1 MREKILI
8 PLLLTILVFILMRMQ
23 GASLFTTYSPG
34 GIVDLELART
44 TEQVET
50 YLLRWENSVIKWNIT
65 IDFFFIIAYTWL
77 LYKWLQWI
85 RQNLQTSIRQNIN
98 SWLSKAVVLVGV
110 LDVLE
115 NCLMLFTIKGLYN
128 AFSLEATYW
137 FAVVKFALAGLTL
150 MYILLNSVLI
160 AVSNK
165 QS

>member
-1 MREKILI
+1 MRQKILV
-8 PLLLTILVFILMRMQ
+8 PLILTILVFILMRMQ
-23 GASLFTTYSPG
+23 GASLFTSYSPG
-34 GIVDLELART
+34 GIIEFELART
-44 TEQVET
+44 PEQVQK
-50 YLLRWENSVIKWNIT
+50 YLLLWKNSVIKWNIT

-77 LYKWLQWI
+77 LYNWLQWI
-85 RQNLQTSIRQNIN
+85 RQYLQTPIRQNIN

-115 NCLMLFTIKGLYN
+115 NCLMLFTIKELYN

-137 FAVVKFALAGLTL
+137 FAVIKFALAGLTL
-150 MYILLNSVLI
+150 VYILLNSVLI